1 MGDQIV
7 IKTDKVRRSF
17 GYTVAL
23 DGLDLEVKEGTVYGF
38 LGRNGAGKTTTIRML
53 AALLHPDKGTV
64 EVFGED
70 PWKHSV
76 ETKQRLGYLS
86 EKQVLY
92 PWMTVEEIIRF
103 CANFYPKWDFE
114 YTNRLL
120 GTLELDVRKQIRTL
134 SQGQQRQVGLI
145 LAVSHRPDLL
155 LLDEPLSGLDT
166 VVRRDFLNAI
176 IELVQER
183 GKTVFISSHILTDV
197 ERMADHV
204 GIIEHGKMFV
214 SGSLDD
220 LKESVKRVRF
230 GLRGAT
236 PKLPFPGAL
245 KTRQT
250 DGDLIVTMR
259 NPDVRAIRDF
269 AHTHNADFEIIDLN
283 LEELF
288 TEFVG

>member
-1 MGDQIV
+1 
-7 IKTDKVRRSF
+7 
-17 GYTVAL
+17 
-23 DGLDLEVKEGTVYGF
+23 
-38 LGRNGAGKTTTIRML
+38 
-53 AALLHPDKGTV
+53 
-64 EVFGED
+64 
-70 PWKHSV
+70 
-76 ETKQRLGYLS
+76 
-86 EKQVLY
+86 
-92 PWMTVEEIIRF
+92 
-103 CANFYPKWDFE
+103 
-114 YTNRLL
+114 
-120 GTLELDVRKQIRTL
+120 
-134 SQGQQRQVGLI
+134 
-145 LAVSHRPDLL
+145 
-155 LLDEPLSGLDT
+155 
-166 VVRRDFLNAI
+166 
-176 IELVQER
+176 
-183 GKTVFISSHILTDV
+183 
-197 ERMADHV
+197 MADHV